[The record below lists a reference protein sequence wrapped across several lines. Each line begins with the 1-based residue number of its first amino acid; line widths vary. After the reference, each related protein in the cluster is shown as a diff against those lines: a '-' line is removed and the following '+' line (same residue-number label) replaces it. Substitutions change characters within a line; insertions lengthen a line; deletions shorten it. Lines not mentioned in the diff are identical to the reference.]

1 MFRGQNNF
9 MFGTPSHRPAR
20 LPDLLLEPGMSD
32 QPLAKPERR
41 ILIVEDDPG
50 IRELLDLALS
60 RRSFSCHCT
69 NNGKEAID
77 LLSLDETYDVIL
89 LDLMLP
95 VVSGLDVIA
104 YLKVTRPESL
114 GRVIVVTAASK
125 ATLKAFGDLSRI
137 RRLLWKPFDLM
148 DLVEEVEGCADGR
161 PKKAARPAGRRPEPI
176 LLD

>member
-1 MFRGQNNF
+1 
-9 MFGTPSHRPAR
+9 
-20 LPDLLLEPGMSD
+20 MSAMAA
-32 QPLAKPERR
+32 QPVAKPERR

-50 IRELLDLALS
+50 IRELLEVALS
-60 RRSFSCHCT
+60 RRSFSCVCS

-77 LLSLDETYDVIL
+77 LLSLDGAYDVIL

-95 VVSGLDVIA
+95 VVSGIEVIA
-104 YLKVTRPESL
+104 YLKVTQPESL

-148 DLVEEVEGCADGR
+148 ELVEEIEGCAEGR
-161 PKKAARPAGRRPEPI
+161 PGKAARPAQPRQEPT